1 MYFVG
6 RIRKEIY
13 QCITSDCITDE
24 VIITDKQVEHIKQ
37 RHPNDYERY
46 GKYLTRIV
54 EDPDYIIE
62 ANRKNTALVLKEFVE
77 GGEVFKTVVRLVT
90 SMDDVNYKNSVITFM
105 KIDNKEW
112 RNSYN
117 PHAAGTDRGN
127 PRDAGELYACQT
139 VPLY

>member
-1 MYFVG
+1 MRGSVYFDG

-112 RNSYN
+112 NRLLRNKKI
-117 PHAAGTDRGN
+117 
-127 PRDAGELYACQT
+127 LYKRE
-139 VPLY
+139 

>member
-13 QCITSDCITDE
+13 QCITDE

-112 RNSYN
+112 NRLLRNKKI
-117 PHAAGTDRGN
+117 
-127 PRDAGELYACQT
+127 LYKRE
-139 VPLY
+139 

>member
-46 GKYLTRIV
+46 GKPERRRR
-54 EDPDYIIE
+54 
-62 ANRKNTALVLKEFVE
+62 A
-77 GGEVFKTVVRLVT
+77 VRLPD
-90 SMDDVNYKNSVITFM
+90 SSFILM
-105 KIDNKEW
+105 
-112 RNSYN
+112 R
-117 PHAAGTDRGN
+117 
-127 PRDAGELYACQT
+127 
-139 VPLY
+139 

>member
-13 QCITSDCITDE
+13 QCITSDCIIDE
-24 VIITDKQVEHIKQ
+24 VIIT
-37 RHPNDYERY
+37 
-46 GKYLTRIV
+46 
-54 EDPDYIIE
+54 DPDYIIE

-112 RNSYN
+112 NRLLRNKKI
-117 PHAAGTDRGN
+117 
-127 PRDAGELYACQT
+127 LYKRE
-139 VPLY
+139 

>member
-1 MYFVG
+1 MRGSVYFVG

-54 EDPDYIIE
+54 E

-112 RNSYN
+112 NRLLRNKKI
-117 PHAAGTDRGN
+117 
-127 PRDAGELYACQT
+127 LYKRE
-139 VPLY
+139 

>member
-62 ANRKNTALVLKEFVE
+62 ANRKNTALDIKRICR
-77 GGEVFKTVVRLVT
+77 G
-90 SMDDVNYKNSVITFM
+90 
-105 KIDNKEW
+105 W
-112 RNSYN
+112 RSF
-117 PHAAGTDRGN
+117 
-127 PRDAGELYACQT
+127 
-139 VPLY
+139 

>member
-54 EDPDYIIE
+54 EDPDYIY
-62 ANRKNTALVLKEFVE
+62 RSKSKEYSTCIKRICR
-77 GGEVFKTVVRLVT
+77 G
-90 SMDDVNYKNSVITFM
+90 
-105 KIDNKEW
+105 W
-112 RNSYN
+112 RSF
-117 PHAAGTDRGN
+117 
-127 PRDAGELYACQT
+127 
-139 VPLY
+139 